1 MPSNFYLN
9 INNLW
14 KLKNIRSCQG
24 NSLRSNCCL
33 TNTAIG
39 LMTDNRRPRLPV
51 PLRETM
57 GAGTEHYP

>member
-1 MPSNFYLN
+1 MET
-9 INNLW
+9 
-14 KLKNIRSCQG
+14 KKNRRCQD

>member
-9 INNLW
+9 INDLL
-14 KLKNIRSCQG
+14 KQKNIRSCQG

-39 LMTDNRRPRLPV
+39 LVTDNRSPRLPV

-57 GAGTEHYP
+57 DAGTEHDP